1 MLLTRLLIVPTSPYG
16 MCNHERRGD
25 SRGRCLLCLVQT
37 RLLSHFHF
45 KGKNYLPYVEPVW
58 EINGTV
64 VPNPHRP
71 YFTEDKN
78 CQSTEV
84 VSAATNSA
92 NAASSNAILLLQFL
106 CSLVFTKRGIASKQ
120 STVQFHT
127 LNQAWIIPLN
137 LGEISSDIPNK
148 GHVSTLRVMY
158 QNMHPLLRQWTMF
171 LSVV

>member
-1 MLLTRLLIVPTSPYG
+1 

-127 LNQAWIIPLN
+127 LNQA
-137 LGEISSDIPNK
+137 
-148 GHVSTLRVMY
+148 
-158 QNMHPLLRQWTMF
+158 
-171 LSVV
+171 